1 METKNKT
8 NSKELVLN
16 YYFMEEN
23 YLRLIDANLNRL
35 REGIRVVE
43 DIFRYVYNDKQTALK
58 LKELRHLSRLENYI
72 ELLETRDVK
81 NDVLRSSIK
90 SEQNRTDLY
99 SILIANFKRAQE
111 SSRVL
116 EEFTKLTSIKEAFL
130 KYFTCEFE
138 TIMYKLEFDNKKDLF
153 DYIKKSGVSGANE
166 SLDFKNA
173 KKLYKEYNINY
184 LEFEVIFVKTISKL

>member
-58 LKELRHLSRLENYI
+58 LKELRHKARTNNYI
-72 ELLETRDVK
+72 ELLKTRDVK
-81 NDVLRSSIK
+81 NDVLRTSIK
-90 SEQNRTDLY
+90 SEQNRADMN
-99 SILIANFKRAQE
+99 SILIANFNRAQE
-111 SSRVL
+111 SARVL
-116 EEFTKLTSIKEAFL
+116 EEFCKLISIEDSENFKYIRYELYNLEIVLTKITS
-130 KYFTCEFE
+130 
-138 TIMYKLEFDNKKDLF
+138 N
-153 DYIKKSGVSGANE
+153 
-166 SLDFKNA
+166 
-173 KKLYKEYNINY
+173 
-184 LEFEVIFVKTISKL
+184 SK

>member
-1 METKNKT
+1 MN
-8 NSKELVLN
+8 
-16 YYFMEEN
+16 EN

-90 SEQNRTDLY
+90 SEQNRSDLY

-116 EEFTKLTSIKEAFL
+116 EEFTKLTSVKDSENF
-130 KYFTCEFE
+130 KYIRYEL
-138 TIMYKLEFDNKKDLF
+138 YNLEIVLTKITSN
-153 DYIKKSGVSGANE
+153 
-166 SLDFKNA
+166 
-173 KKLYKEYNINY
+173 
-184 LEFEVIFVKTISKL
+184 SK

>member
-1 METKNKT
+1 MEIKNKT

-16 YYFMEEN
+16 YQFMNEN

-43 DIFRYVYNDKQTALK
+43 DIFRYVYNDKQTATT

-116 EEFTKLTSIKEAFL
+116 EEFCKLISVKDSENFKYIRYELYNLEIVLTKITS
-130 KYFTCEFE
+130 
-138 TIMYKLEFDNKKDLF
+138 N
-153 DYIKKSGVSGANE
+153 
-166 SLDFKNA
+166 
-173 KKLYKEYNINY
+173 
-184 LEFEVIFVKTISKL
+184 SK

>member
-1 METKNKT
+1 MNQ
-8 NSKELVLN
+8 S
-16 YYFMEEN
+16 

-58 LKELRHLSRLENYI
+58 LKDLRHLSRLDNYI

-81 NDVLRSSIK
+81 NDVLRTSIK
-90 SEQNRTDLY
+90 SEQNRSDLN

-116 EEFTKLTSIKEAFL
+116 EEFCKLISIEDSENFKYIRYELYNLEIVLTKITS
-130 KYFTCEFE
+130 
-138 TIMYKLEFDNKKDLF
+138 N
-153 DYIKKSGVSGANE
+153 
-166 SLDFKNA
+166 
-173 KKLYKEYNINY
+173 
-184 LEFEVIFVKTISKL
+184 SK

>member
-1 METKNKT
+1 MD
-8 NSKELVLN
+8 S
-16 YYFMEEN
+16 N

-43 DIFRYVYNDKQTALK
+43 DIFRYVYNDKQTAIK

-90 SEQNRTDLY
+90 SEQNRSNLY

-116 EEFTKLTSIKEAFL
+116 EEFTKLTSIKDSENF
-130 KYFTCEFE
+130 KYIRYEL
-138 TIMYKLEFDNKKDLF
+138 YNLEIVLTKITSN
-153 DYIKKSGVSGANE
+153 
-166 SLDFKNA
+166 
-173 KKLYKEYNINY
+173 
-184 LEFEVIFVKTISKL
+184 SK

>member
-1 METKNKT
+1 MN
-8 NSKELVLN
+8 
-16 YYFMEEN
+16 EN

-43 DIFRYVYNDKQTALK
+43 DIFRYVYNDKQMALK

-116 EEFTKLTSIKEAFL
+116 EEFSKLISIKDSENF
-130 KYFTCEFE
+130 KYIRYEL
-138 TIMYKLEFDNKKDLF
+138 YNLEIVLTKITSN
-153 DYIKKSGVSGANE
+153 
-166 SLDFKNA
+166 
-173 KKLYKEYNINY
+173 
-184 LEFEVIFVKTISKL
+184 SK

>member
-1 METKNKT
+1 VEIKNKT

-43 DIFRYVYNDKQTALK
+43 DIFRYVYNDKQTAIK

-81 NDVLRSSIK
+81 NDVLRTSIK
-90 SEQNRTDLY
+90 SEQNRSDLY

-116 EEFTKLTSIKEAFL
+116 EEFCKLISIEDSENFKYIRYELYNLEIVLIKITS
-130 KYFTCEFE
+130 
-138 TIMYKLEFDNKKDLF
+138 N
-153 DYIKKSGVSGANE
+153 
-166 SLDFKNA
+166 
-173 KKLYKEYNINY
+173 
-184 LEFEVIFVKTISKL
+184 SK

>member
-1 METKNKT
+1 MN
-8 NSKELVLN
+8 
-16 YYFMEEN
+16 EN
-23 YLRLIDANLNRL
+23 YLRLVDANLNRL

-43 DIFRYVYNDKQTALK
+43 DIFRYIYNDKQTAIK

-90 SEQNRTDLY
+90 SEQNRSDLY

-116 EEFTKLTSIKEAFL
+116 EEFCKLISIEDSENFKYIRYELYNLEIVLTKITS
-130 KYFTCEFE
+130 
-138 TIMYKLEFDNKKDLF
+138 N
-153 DYIKKSGVSGANE
+153 
-166 SLDFKNA
+166 
-173 KKLYKEYNINY
+173 
-184 LEFEVIFVKTISKL
+184 SK

>member
-1 METKNKT
+1 MEIENKT
-8 NSKELVLN
+8 NFSLILN
-16 YYFMEEN
+16 LMNES

-43 DIFRYVYNDKQTALK
+43 DIFRYVYNDKQTAIK

-116 EEFTKLTSIKEAFL
+116 EEFTKLISIKDSENF
-130 KYFTCEFE
+130 KYIRYEL
-138 TIMYKLEFDNKKDLF
+138 YNLEIVLTKITSN
-153 DYIKKSGVSGANE
+153 
-166 SLDFKNA
+166 
-173 KKLYKEYNINY
+173 
-184 LEFEVIFVKTISKL
+184 SK

>member
-1 METKNKT
+1 MN
-8 NSKELVLN
+8 
-16 YYFMEEN
+16 EN

-43 DIFRYVYNDKQTALK
+43 DIFRYLYNDKQTALK

-72 ELLETRDVK
+72 ELLETRNVK

-90 SEQNRTDLY
+90 SEQNRSDLS

-116 EEFTKLTSIKEAFL
+116 EEFTKLTSIKDSENF
-130 KYFTCEFE
+130 KYIRYEL
-138 TIMYKLEFDNKKDLF
+138 YNLEIVLTKITSN
-153 DYIKKSGVSGANE
+153 
-166 SLDFKNA
+166 
-173 KKLYKEYNINY
+173 
-184 LEFEVIFVKTISKL
+184 SK

>member
-1 METKNKT
+1 MEIKNKT

-16 YYFMEEN
+16 YQFMNEN

-58 LKELRHLSRLENYI
+58 LKELRHLSRLEDYI

-116 EEFTKLTSIKEAFL
+116 EEFCKLISVEDSENFKYIRYELYNLEIVLTKITS
-130 KYFTCEFE
+130 
-138 TIMYKLEFDNKKDLF
+138 N
-153 DYIKKSGVSGANE
+153 
-166 SLDFKNA
+166 
-173 KKLYKEYNINY
+173 
-184 LEFEVIFVKTISKL
+184 SK

>member
-1 METKNKT
+1 MND
-8 NSKELVLN
+8 
-16 YYFMEEN
+16 N

-58 LKELRHLSRLENYI
+58 LKELRHKARTNNYI

-81 NDVLRSSIK
+81 NDVLRASIK
-90 SEQNRTDLY
+90 SEQNRTDMN

-116 EEFTKLTSIKEAFL
+116 EEFCKLISIEDSENFKYIRYELYNLEIVLTKITS
-130 KYFTCEFE
+130 
-138 TIMYKLEFDNKKDLF
+138 N
-153 DYIKKSGVSGANE
+153 
-166 SLDFKNA
+166 
-173 KKLYKEYNINY
+173 
-184 LEFEVIFVKTISKL
+184 SK

>member
-1 METKNKT
+1 MN
-8 NSKELVLN
+8 
-16 YYFMEEN
+16 EN

-116 EEFTKLTSIKEAFL
+116 EEFCKLISIEDSENFKYIRYELYNLEIVLTKITS
-130 KYFTCEFE
+130 
-138 TIMYKLEFDNKKDLF
+138 N
-153 DYIKKSGVSGANE
+153 
-166 SLDFKNA
+166 
-173 KKLYKEYNINY
+173 
-184 LEFEVIFVKTISKL
+184 SK

>member
-1 METKNKT
+1 MNQ
-8 NSKELVLN
+8 S
-16 YYFMEEN
+16 

-58 LKELRHLSRLENYI
+58 LKELRHKARTNNYN

-81 NDVLRSSIK
+81 NDVLRASIK
-90 SEQNRTDLY
+90 SEQNRSDMN

-116 EEFTKLTSIKEAFL
+116 EEFCKLISIEDSENFKYIRYELYNLEIVLTKITS
-130 KYFTCEFE
+130 
-138 TIMYKLEFDNKKDLF
+138 N
-153 DYIKKSGVSGANE
+153 
-166 SLDFKNA
+166 
-173 KKLYKEYNINY
+173 
-184 LEFEVIFVKTISKL
+184 SK